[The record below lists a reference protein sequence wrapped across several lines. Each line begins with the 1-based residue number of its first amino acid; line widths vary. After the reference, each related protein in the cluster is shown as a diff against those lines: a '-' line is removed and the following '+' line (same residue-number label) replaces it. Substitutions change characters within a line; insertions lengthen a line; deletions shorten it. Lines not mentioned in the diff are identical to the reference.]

1 LVGKDAEPV
10 AESVPLLDALPELAA
25 AGAGPELRVE
35 AEWVPAGPFRPDR
48 IAGGRGAVVLLLSGL
63 VARTMA
69 LEDGSAAELL
79 GPGALLSPPGSGGQ
93 EELGLPDY
101 HVRFEALE
109 TSRVG
114 VVGPELLAGLA
125 GRPELVAALLAGRG
139 RHDAERG
146 AMHVICRLTGVD
158 RRLLALFRLLAARQG
173 RPTPDGV
180 AVPVAIPHRLLA
192 ELVGARRPTVT
203 TALRALRHSGEL
215 RRLDDGTWLL
225 RTAPTS
231 SRRNPGAPAGRANG
245 ASTEDTDGVP
255 ATSGV
260 APLAARVGR

>member
-1 LVGKDAEPV
+1 LIRKRPEHRTGAPV
-10 AESVPLLDALPELAA
+10 ADRIPLSEALPELAG
-25 AGAGPELRVE
+25 AGADLRIDT
-35 AEWVPAGPFRPDR
+35 AWVAAGPFRPER
-48 IAGGRGAVVLLLSGL
+48 IPGASGAVVVLVRGL

-79 GPGALLSPPGSGGQ
+79 AAGALLSPPGSGGQ
-93 EELGLPDY
+93 EQLGLPGY

-114 VVGPELLAGLA
+114 IVGPELLAGLA
-125 GRPELVAALLAGRG
+125 GRPELVEALLAGRG
-139 RHDAERG
+139 RHDAERA
-146 AMHVICRLTGVD
+146 AMQAICRLTGVD

-203 TALRALRHSGEL
+203 TALRMLRHRGEL

-225 RTAPTS
+225 CDGAE
-231 SRRNPGAPAGRANG
+231 RRVAA
-245 ASTEDTDGVP
+245 AS
-255 ATSGV
+255 
-260 APLAARVGR
+260 

>member
-1 LVGKDAEPV
+1 LVRKCPEQVADA
-10 AESVPLLDALPELAA
+10 VPLRDALPELAA
-25 AGAGPELRVE
+25 AGAEGDLRIV
-35 AEWVPAGPFRPDR
+35 AEWVPAGAFRPEQV
-48 IAGGRGAVVLLLSGL
+48 AGTTGAVVVLVSGL
-63 VARTMA
+63 VARTMT

-79 GPGALLSPPGSGGQ
+79 GPGALLSPPGSGEQ
-93 EELGLPDY
+93 EQLGLPGY

-114 VVGPELLAGLA
+114 IVGPELLAGLA
-125 GRPELVAALLAGRG
+125 GRPDLVGALLAGCG
-139 RHDAERG
+139 RHDAERA
-146 AMHVICRLTGVD
+146 AMRAICRLTGID

-173 RPTPDGV
+173 RSTPDGV

-225 RTAPTS
+225 RDS
-231 SRRNPGAPAGRANG
+231 PAID
-245 ASTEDTDGVP
+245 SLP
-255 ATSGV
+255 A
-260 APLAARVGR
+260 A

>member
-1 LVGKDAEPV
+1 LVRKGAEPV
-10 AESVPLLDALPELAA
+10 ADVPLSEALPELAA
-25 AGAGPELRVE
+25 AGIGAELRVE
-35 AEWVPAGPFRPDR
+35 AEWVAAGVFRPELL
-48 IAGGRGAVVLLLSGL
+48 AGSAGAVVVLVSGL
-63 VARTMA
+63 VARTMT

-79 GPGALLSPPGSGGQ
+79 GPGALLAPPGSGGQ
-93 EELGLPDY
+93 EQLGLPGY

-114 VVGPELLAGLA
+114 IVGPELLAGLA
-125 GRPELVAALLAGRG
+125 ARPELVAALLAGRG
-139 RHDAERG
+139 RDDAERA
-146 AMHVICRLTGVD
+146 AMRAICRLTGVD
-158 RRLLALFRLLAARQG
+158 RRLLALFRLLAARHG

-225 RTAPTS
+225 RD
-231 SRRNPGAPAGRANG
+231 RA
-245 ASTEDTDGVP
+245 D
-255 ATSGV
+255 V
-260 APLAARVGR
+260 AAA